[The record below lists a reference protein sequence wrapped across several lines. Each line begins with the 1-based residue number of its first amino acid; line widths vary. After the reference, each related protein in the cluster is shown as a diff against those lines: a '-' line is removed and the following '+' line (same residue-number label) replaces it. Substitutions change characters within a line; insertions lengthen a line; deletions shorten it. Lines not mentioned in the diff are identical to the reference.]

1 MRYFYLGFI
10 LTVVTVV
17 GLLGF
22 RGTTSR
28 KPPLEIFPDMVR
40 QAKLRPQTPSEF
52 YQDGWSS
59 RPHPTG
65 TVAKS
70 TPIVVAGE
78 RVNFEGKPVYPYQ
91 DSPVT
96 TGTTSISKT
105 ATNFVELS
113 PIPLT
118 VKLIDRGQERYRIY
132 CQPCHSPT
140 GNGQGITSKF
150 GVGGIADLHQRRIVE
165 MTDGQIFYTITHGSP
180 AGLMGPY
187 GPMIPVE
194 DRWAIVS
201 YVRALERSQ
210 LATMTDVPEA
220 DRAALNK

>member
-22 RGTTSR
+22 RGAKSR
-28 KPPLEIFPDMVR
+28 KPPFEIFPDMVR
-40 QAKLRPQTPSEF
+40 QPKLRPQAPSEF

-59 RPHPTG
+59 RPHPSG
-65 TVAKS
+65 TVANTKPYVIDGEPVKINGKS
-70 TPIVVAGE
+70 VFPYEDTPLTTGRI
-78 RVNFEGKPVYPYQ
+78 
-91 DSPVT
+91 
-96 TGTTSISKT
+96 TGTT
-105 ATNFVELS
+105 NFIELS
-113 PIPLT
+113 PVPVS
-118 VKLIDRGQERYRIY
+118 VKLLNRGQERYNIY

-140 GNGQGITSKF
+140 GNGQGVTSKF
-150 GVGGIADLHQRRIVE
+150 GVGGIADLHSRRVVE

-210 LATMTDVPEA
+210 LATITDVPEA

>member
-10 LTVVTVV
+10 LTVVLIV

-22 RGTTSR
+22 RGDKSR

-40 QAKLRPQTPSEF
+40 QWKIRPETPSDF
-52 YQDGWSS
+52 YQDGWAS
-59 RPHPTG
+59 RPHPDN
-65 TVAKS
+65 TVARGNAYV
-70 TPIVVAGE
+70 INGE
-78 RVNFEGKPVYPYQ
+78 QVKVDGKPVYAYES
-91 DSPVT
+91 SPIN
-96 TGTTSISKT
+96 TGVTSITKK
-105 ATNFVELS
+105 ATNYVELS
-113 PIPLT
+113 PIHVT
-118 VKLIDRGQERYRIY
+118 AKLIDRGQERFDIY
-132 CQPCHSPT
+132 CQPCHGPV
-140 GNGQGITSKF
+140 GNGQGVTSKF

-201 YVRALERSQ
+201 YVRALQRSQ
-210 LATMTDVPEA
+210 LATMNEVPQAE
-220 DRAALNK
+220 RASLK

>member
-10 LTVVTVV
+10 LTVATVI

-22 RGTTSR
+22 RGSMSR

-40 QAKLRPQTPSEF
+40 QWKIRPQTPSDF
-52 YQDGWSS
+52 YQDGRSS
-59 RPHPTG
+59 RSFPEG
-65 TVAKS
+65 TVARTK
-70 TPIVVAGE
+70 PIVVAGE
-78 RVNFEGKPVYPYQ
+78 QVNVDGKPVYPYQ

-96 TGTTSISKT
+96 TGVISLTKA

-113 PIPLT
+113 PIP
-118 VKLIDRGQERYRIY
+118 VSAKLLNRGQERYTIY
-132 CQPCHSPT
+132 CQPCHGPV
-140 GNGQGITSKF
+140 GNGQGVTSKF

-201 YVRALERSQ
+201 YVRALQRSQ
-210 LATMTDVPEA
+210 LATMDDVPQAE
-220 DRAALNK
+220 RAALNK

>member
-10 LTVVTVV
+10 LTVATVI

-22 RGTTSR
+22 RGGMSR

-40 QAKLRPQTPSEF
+40 QAKLRPQVPSDF
-52 YQDGWSS
+52 YKDGWSS
-59 RPHPTG
+59 RVIPEG
-65 TVAKS
+65 TVARTK
-70 TPIVVAGE
+70 PIVVAGE
-78 RVNFEGKPVYPYQ
+78 QVNFDGKPVYPYQ
-91 DSPVT
+91 NSPVT

-105 ATNFVELS
+105 ATNYLELS
-113 PIPLT
+113 PIPIT
-118 VKLIDRGQERYRIY
+118 TKLLDRGQERYTIY
-132 CQPCHSPT
+132 CQPCHGPV
-140 GNGQGITSKF
+140 GNGQGVTSKF

-201 YVRALERSQ
+201 YVRALQRSQ
-210 LATMTDVPEA
+210 LATMNDVPQAE
-220 DRAALNK
+220 RAALNK

>member
-10 LTVVTVV
+10 LTVATII

-22 RGTTSR
+22 RGDKSR

-40 QAKLRPQTPSEF
+40 QWKIRPETPSDF
-52 YQDGWSS
+52 YQDGWAS
-59 RPHPTG
+59 RPHPAG
-65 TVAKS
+65 TVAHTKAYA
-70 TPIVVAGE
+70 VNGE
-78 RVNFEGKPVYPYQ
+78 TVKVNGQPVYPYEN
-91 DSPVT
+91 SPVN
-96 TGTTSISKT
+96 TGTLSISKK
-105 ATNFVELS
+105 ATNYVELS
-113 PIPLT
+113 PIPVT
-118 VKLIDRGQERYRIY
+118 AKLVDRGQERFTIY
-132 CQPCHSPT
+132 CQPCHGPV
-140 GNGQGITSKF
+140 GNGQGVTSKF

-201 YVRALERSQ
+201 YVRALQRSQ
-210 LATMTDVPEA
+210 LATMNDVPQA
-220 DRAALNK
+220 DRASLK